1 MQNTSLVPQGLS
13 SWRQVS
19 IGDAILHPTTA
30 YPHRDTAL
38 VLPIIP
44 FSSRAQDIIS
54 SHLELCSV
62 SYTVTALSLGGLQGG
77 VAVC

>member
-19 IGDAILHPTTA
+19 IRDSVLHHRTA
-30 YPHRDTAL
+30 TL

-54 SHLELCSV
+54 SHLGLCSV
-62 SYTVTALSLGGLQGG
+62 SYTVTALSVGGFQG
-77 VAVC
+77 VMAVC